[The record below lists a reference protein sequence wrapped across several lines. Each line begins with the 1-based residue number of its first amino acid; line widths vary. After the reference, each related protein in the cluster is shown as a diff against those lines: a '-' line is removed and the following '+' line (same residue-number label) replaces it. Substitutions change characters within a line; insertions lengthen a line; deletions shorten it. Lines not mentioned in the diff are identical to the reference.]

1 MQLPPDL
8 LQASDLSAHARLVLS
23 ALWGVAEQDSATP
36 IPWAASLRH
45 RDMARAAGVPFIAAR
60 RAITEL
66 RTGMLIRPRDREVA
80 GRKVSGWELMRSPRV
95 LTMSS
100 TTLKSK
106 KKSVVAKARELTA
119 NERDFAQIDRYCRA
133 DDSAA
138 TLAAKLIARKAPCS
152 TGRWYPF
159 KVTRRVW
166 AMAAEMGITEE
177 GLGVGEV
184 VERWRRTR

>member
-23 ALWGVAEQDSATP
+23 ALWGAAEQDTAAP

-45 RDMARAAGVPFIAAR
+45 RDMARAAGIAFIAAR

-66 RTGMLIRPRDREVA
+66 RTAMLIRPRDRDVA
-80 GRKVSGWELMRSPRV
+80 GGRVPGWELMRPPRV
-95 LTMSS
+95 LTTS
-100 TTLKSK
+100 TATLKAE
-106 KKSVVAKARELTA
+106 KKSVVAKPREPSA
-119 NERDFAQIDRYCRA
+119 NERDFAQIDRYCRS

-152 TGRWYPF
+152 TGRWHPF
-159 KVTRRVW
+159 KVTRRIW
-166 AMAAEMGITEE
+166 AMAAEMGLTEE